1 LEQAQMSYQQSGGQ
15 NHRLAMVGWML
26 GAILWQ
32 LQEPFAAYD
41 HWVTSRGIF
50 LELAELA
57 VRKRD
62 AIKSRWYSERVEDMA
77 VDLSGTAPQ
86 SYTWLHYFDPSNL
99 SKVSGLLSEYRGPDD
114 RLRGVSSVP
123 DPLDPLQQVLE
134 QMDDLVRNNQ
144 GYATVVDMAN
154 RLQAVSSFRANHLQH
169 PDVLV
174 EGGLA
179 ACLMNMFPAAVEFL
193 RRAVSEYKPLSH
205 QQAVAGWMLGIAA
218 WNVPEDEMMALE
230 AWRRSI
236 ETFERLSREAD
247 QRNRQQQWHWY
258 RELLIVL
265 KRALQEKIEHHFGKT
280 IPN

>member
-1 LEQAQMSYQQSGGQ
+1 
-15 NHRLAMVGWML
+15 
-26 GAILWQ
+26 
-32 LQEPFAAYD
+32 
-41 HWVTSRGIF
+41 
-50 LELAELA
+50 
-57 VRKRD
+57 
-62 AIKSRWYSERVEDMA
+62 
-77 VDLSGTAPQ
+77 
-86 SYTWLHYFDPSNL
+86 LHYFDPSNL